1 MRADRPGRDARP
13 GRDDD
18 LTGGG
23 SMHTFKVVVAG
34 PMGVGKTTFIDAI
47 SELQTVTTEARISDG
62 SGVTAD
68 KTSTTV
74 AVDFGRITVLDD
86 IELYLFGTP
95 GQDRF
100 DYMWDVA
107 ATGMLG
113 FILLVDCSRPDLLPE
128 TRRILDH
135 FRALGPAPFVVAA
148 NKGRSWEHD
157 RRWVVDELG
166 LTERDRVVRTDARDR
181 IAVRETLV
189 ALLEGVLAALDS
201 AA

>member
-1 MRADRPGRDARP
+1 
-13 GRDDD
+13 
-18 LTGGG
+18 
-23 SMHTFKVVVAG
+23 MHTFKVVVTG
-34 PMGVGKTTFIDAI
+34 PVGVGKTTFIDAI
-47 SELQTVTTEARISDG
+47 SELQTVTTEARITDG

-86 IELYLFGTP
+86 IVLYLFGTP

-107 ATGMLG
+107 AKGMLG
-113 FILLVDCSRPDLLPE
+113 FILLVDCSRPDLIPE
-128 TRRILDH
+128 TRRILGH
-135 FRALGPAPFVVAA
+135 FRSLGPTPFVVAA
-148 NKGRSWEHD
+148 NKVGSWEHD
-157 RRWVVDELG
+157 RRWVVEELG
-166 LTERDRVVRTDARDR
+166 LGERDRVVRTDARER
-181 IAVRETLV
+181 VAVRETLV